1 MIYIGLLTLLPDALG
16 HGFEELSGTGYKRQ
30 PVVWYRSHADGVLR
44 NVRPVVFPPTKAD
57 WPEQIGFGLF
67 DNEEGGILLTAGTF
81 TNKGGKMRA
90 PNGASVTFDT
100 DQIPWR
106 LFRVDLN

>member
-1 MIYIGLLTLLPDALG
+1 MTYIGLLTLLPDVTG
-16 HGFEELSGTGYKRQ
+16 HGYEELVGTGYKRQ

-44 NVRPVVFPPTKAD
+44 NARPVVFPPTKSD
-57 WPEQIGFGLF
+57 WPEQMGFAIF
-67 DNEEGGILLTAGTF
+67 DSDEGGVLLTAGYF
-81 TNKGGKMRA
+81 TNTSATVRA